1 MLTRA
6 LTHGFDHAWNDAG
19 ASASASRSTPI
30 SRRATIGSSS
40 RAAANGTAARCRLAA
55 PGAVAYGRSV
65 PSLERMLVLFVV
77 LIAGTARADGRRAI
91 ASQAPTVP
99 LFTAMRADDE
109 RTLGQLLRF
118 EGFERERVL
127 PWRDRLE
134 PLASGGDPIA
144 QLWLA
149 RLNDLFPFGKG
160 TPEEGQIAMTW
171 YNRAAD
177 QHLAIAEHF
186 LFRVYNFGLLGVAT
200 DVQKALTL
208 LERAHVDSA
217 GALKSEIAL
226 DLARMYMGPR
236 SEAAGPLPGAP
247 DEVRGL
253 RYLEEALQL
262 DPKNQRAIDWLLDI
276 YATRGDD
283 ARALKLAERSQNS
296 AMIEKIA
303 ELCTRK
309 LRDPRCAIRLL
320 RRARSWPRD
329 DKTPPTALL
338 DLYTLVC
345 RKQLA
350 RRSLGDLDTSE
361 AWKFF
366 QQWQRNC
373 VVEPG
378 G

>member
-1 MLTRA
+1 MARLVAGRA
-6 LTHGFDHAWNDAG
+6 VTY
-19 ASASASRSTPI
+19 
-30 SRRATIGSSS
+30 S
-40 RAAANGTAARCRLAA
+40 RA
-55 PGAVAYGRSV
+55 V
-65 PSLERMLVLFVV
+65 PSLSRMLVLLAL
-77 LIAGTARADGRRAI
+77 LIAAPARAENRRPVAG
-91 ASQAPTVP
+91 QAPTVP

-109 RTLGQLLRF
+109 RALGKLLRF
-118 EGFERERVL
+118 EGFERQRVV

-144 QLWLA
+144 QFWLA
-149 RLNDLFPFGKG
+149 RLYDLFPYGQG

-208 LERAHVDSA
+208 LERAHVGSA

-236 SEAAGPLPGAP
+236 SEAAGPVPGAP

-262 DPKNQRAIDWLLDI
+262 DPKNQSAIDWLLDI

-283 ARALKLAERSQNS
+283 ARAIKLAERSQNS

-309 LRDPRCAIRLL
+309 LHDLRCAIRLL
-320 RRARSWPRD
+320 RHARSWPRD
-329 DKTPPTALL
+329 DKTPPQALL

-350 RRSLGDLDTSE
+350 RRSMGDLDTPE